1 MVEVHLRGRGG
12 RRGNR
17 GEENE
22 CRDARREGEVRRE
35 KPDGP
40 ESDPC
45 LRRDFS
51 NRDWIQTNKR
61 GLRY

>member
-1 MVEVHLRGRGG
+1 MVEVYLRGRGG
-12 RRGNR
+12 R

-22 CRDARREGEVRRE
+22 CRDARREGDGEVRRE